1 MDMFGI
7 AEELRQSSVKAPD
20 NILTLAHPPAALQA
34 LPAEG
39 ICCYINV
46 PLVAKGKLI
55 GSLNLG
61 TDMPDT
67 FTSEHVD
74 IAREVADP
82 LAVAIQQARLHEQI
96 QHYAA
101 ELEQRVAERTAKL
114 EEINTELNSFSFS
127 VSHDLRAPLRAVQG
141 FADALLEDY
150 SDLLDPEGQDYAR
163 RIVDAA
169 QRMDIL
175 IQDLLVYS
183 RLSRTDLRLQPV
195 ELAAVMSDVLGQL
208 EMTLWE
214 QRAQLSIE
222 ESLPRVIGHH
232 ATLVQI
238 VANLLTN
245 AIKFV
250 APDVRPEVRV
260 WTETSGPL
268 PIHEG
273 ERRWV
278 RLWVEDNGIGIDS
291 EQHERVFQMF
301 ERLHGIEAYPG
312 TGVGLAIVR
321 KGVIRMGGCAGVESG
336 LGQGSKFWI
345 ELPQA
350 E

>member
-1 MDMFGI
+1 
-7 AEELRQSSVKAPD
+7 
-20 NILTLAHPPAALQA
+20 
-34 LPAEG
+34 
-39 ICCYINV
+39 
-46 PLVAKGKLI
+46 
-55 GSLNLG
+55 
-61 TDMPDT
+61 
-67 FTSEHVD
+67 
-74 IAREVADP
+74 
-82 LAVAIQQARLHEQI
+82 VAIQQARLHEQI

-141 FADALLEDY
+141 FADAWLEDY
-150 SDLLDPEGQDYAR
+150 SVLLDPEGQDYAR

>member
-1 MDMFGI
+1 MFGI
-7 AEELRQSSVKAPD
+7 AEELRQSSIKAPD
-20 NILTLAHPPAALQA
+20 NILTLVQPPLALQA
-34 LPAEG
+34 LPAER

-61 TDMPDT
+61 TDRPDA

-96 QHYAA
+96 RRYAA

-114 EEINTELNSFSFS
+114 EEINDELNSFSFS

-141 FADALLEDY
+141 FADALVEDY
-150 SDLLDPEGQDYAR
+150 AETLEPVARDYAQ

-169 QRMDIL
+169 QRMDLL

-195 ELAAVMSDVLGQL
+195 ELAAVMSEVLSHL
-208 EMTLWE
+208 EMTLQE
-214 QRAQLSIE
+214 QQAHLSIAE
-222 ESLPRVIGHH
+222 PLPRVIGHQ

-238 VANLLTN
+238 IANLLTN
-245 AIKFV
+245 AMKFV
-250 APDVRPEVRV
+250 APGIQPQIRI
-260 WTETSGPL
+260 WTETPV
-268 PIHEG
+268 PPPDRAG
-273 ERRWV
+273 EKKWV
-278 RLWVEDNGIGIDS
+278 RLWVEDNGIGIDT
-291 EQHERVFQMF
+291 EQQERIFHIF

-321 KGVIRMGGCAGVESG
+321 KGVTRLGGYAGVESSP
-336 LGQGSKFWI
+336 GQGSKFWI
-345 ELPQA
+345 QLLQA
-350 E
+350 ES